1 MAPIAFLT
9 KSRQLI
15 RPKSFKSISTFVH
28 LHQEAELAEPPLPP
42 SSPQTPLPP
51 NPASGSPLYNQNWM
65 NHIPSAGPGDAALIP
80 AGLGFLRPNS
90 AARMQSLSQSLDSKS
105 LLDQFAN
112 WMASQRWAEM
122 KQLFEFWIRSLDK
135 SGKPNKPDVSL
146 YNQYLR
152 ANLMIGASA
161 GELLDLLAQM
171 DDFGIIPNTASFNLV
186 LKAMQKAGETKAAEK
201 LIERMLQTGREYK
214 ESLPDDESYD
224 LVIGMLF
231 SKNQIDSAL
240 KYIDLTLKSGYML
253 SMKVFANCVQSCVSN
268 GRLDTLVSIIERCKK
283 MDQNKFVCPPW
294 ATCNY
299 IADLATRS
307 DNSELTYY
315 ALEFMAKWIA
325 RGEKAR
331 PAVHISADEG
341 LVVSALGTAAR
352 TYNSKLLD
360 GSWAVLKRSLRQ
372 KVPNPESYIGKIYAY
387 ANLGNLQKAFGTL
400 HEFEIAHGN
409 SKQEDTEGFF
419 SPFHSLNPLVIAC
432 SKKGFETLDSV
443 YYQLENLSKADPPYK
458 SVAALNCII
467 LGCANIWDV
476 ERAYLTFSSIE
487 STFGLTPDI
496 HSYNALICAFGKLSK
511 ADEAVKVFE
520 HFVGLGVKPNM
531 TTYSLLVDAHLV
543 KRDPK
548 AALSLI
554 SDMISAGYEP
564 SKEML
569 KKVRRRSIREMD
581 YESNDKVESLAR
593 NFKIRMGT
601 ECAKDVGCQVFSFAL
616 KSTLVSLHIVNFGF
630 TTS

>member
-15 RPKSFKSISTFVH
+15 RPQSFKSISTFVH

-42 SSPQTPLPP
+42 PSPHPEPQPQPQTPLPP

-65 NHIPSAGPGDAALIP
+65 NHIPSAGPGDASLIP
-80 AGLGFLRPNS
+80 VGLGFLRPNS

-112 WMASQRWAEM
+112 WMASQRWADM

-135 SGKPNKPDVSL
+135 SGKPNRPDVSL

-186 LKAMQKAGETKAAEK
+186 LKAMQKAGETEAAEK

-253 SMKVFANCVQSCVSN
+253 SMNVFANCVQSCVSN

-299 IADLATRS
+299 IADVATRS

-325 RGEKAR
+325 RGEKER

-400 HEFEIAHGN
+400 HEFETAHGN
-409 SKQEDTEGFF
+409 SDQKDSEGFF

-554 SDMISAGYEP
+554 NDMISAGYEP

-601 ECAKDVGCQVFSFAL
+601 EVRRDILFNLRYTRDYA
-616 KSTLVSLHIVNFGF
+616 
-630 TTS
+630 